1 MMTTVSIDMRE
12 KTKLLSASYVLVRY
26 LGTRPSQPAS
36 RASVQCEASSGV
48 HTDSQSVGQQ
58 REPRKND
65 RADRD
70 SVWDIDSRRA
80 QTTVREM

>member
-1 MMTTVSIDMRE
+1 MTTVSIDMRE

-26 LGTRPSQPAS
+26 LGTRPSQP
-36 RASVQCEASSGV
+36 ASVQCEASSGV

-80 QTTVREM
+80 QTTMREM